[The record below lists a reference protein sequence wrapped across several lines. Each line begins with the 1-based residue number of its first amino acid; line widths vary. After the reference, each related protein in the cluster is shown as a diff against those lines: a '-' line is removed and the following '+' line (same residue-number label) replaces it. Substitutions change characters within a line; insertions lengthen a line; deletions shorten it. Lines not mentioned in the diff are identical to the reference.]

1 MKRILL
7 FTLVNTAFFHNVS
20 SLNPNVF
27 WKRARSMTKNI
38 GSNVYKRTK
47 TAIIPIVAKIKN
59 TNGGFYE
66 GNSNNNENIG
76 YNDYLQSTT
85 RYSNPQQMTNQ
96 QQHVSDGLY
105 QDYRR
110 SLTDTQN
117 YAPAPAPVYMPPAS
131 APVYMPPAPAPV
143 YMPPASAPVYMPP
156 ASAPVYMPPVPAPV
170 YTQTALAPAPPAPAP
185 TSLYAPPPSAYTTPA
200 PAPPSSVSVPTASQ
214 SNNALAMSRY
224 AKAPTPVSAPAP
236 SPPSSV
242 SVPTASQS
250 NNALAMSRY
259 AKAPTPVSAPA
270 PSPPSSVSVPTAS
283 QSNNALAMSRYAH
296 TPIYPVPV
304 SPAPAPVSPV
314 PVSPVSPPAPAS
326 TVEKKEYSTEGLY
339 EEYRKSLQKTNP
351 VTENPDS
358 LNTQNVN
365 TGRSYRNTASGFYSG
380 PNKSSTVKE
389 DTILYE
395 PPAVVKSPPY
405 LEPNRYSGNGFYQ
418 GR

>member
-1 MKRILL
+1 MRRILL
-7 FTLVNTAFFHNVS
+7 FTLVNTVIFHNVS

-66 GNSNNNENIG
+66 GNSNNNEN
-76 YNDYLQSTT
+76 LQSAT

-96 QQHVSDGLY
+96 QQHVIDGLY
-105 QDYRR
+105 QDYRN
-110 SLTDTQN
+110 SLTETQT
-117 YAPAPAPVYMPPAS
+117 YAP

-143 YMPPASAPVYMPP
+143 Y
-156 ASAPVYMPPVPAPV
+156 
-170 YTQTALAPAPPAPAP
+170 TQTVPTPTSPTPAP
-185 TSLYAPPPSAYTTPA
+185 TSLYVPPPSSYT
-200 PAPPSSVSVPTASQ
+200 PPVST
-214 SNNALAMSRY
+214 
-224 AKAPTPVSAPAP
+224 PTPVSE
-236 SPPSSV
+236 PPS
-242 SVPTASQS
+242 TDSQY
-250 NNALAMSRY
+250 NHG
-259 AKAPTPVSAPA
+259 
-270 PSPPSSVSVPTAS
+270 
-283 QSNNALAMSRYAH
+283 LAMSRYAH
-296 TPIYPVPV
+296 SPGPVSPSAPVPASVPVAPVPV
-304 SPAPAPVSPV
+304 PVAPVPVAPVSTPAPV
-314 PVSPVSPPAPAS
+314 S

-339 EEYRKSLQKTNP
+339 EEYRKSLQKPNP
-351 VTENPDS
+351 VAENPVS

-365 TGRSYRNTASGFYSG
+365 TGHSSRNTASGFYSG

-405 LEPNRYSGNGFYQ
+405 LERNRYSGSGFYQ

>member
-131 APVYMPPAPAPV
+131 APVYMPP
-143 YMPPASAPVYMPP
+143 
-156 ASAPVYMPPVPAPV
+156 VPAPV

-200 PAPPSSVSVPTASQ
+200 PA
-214 SNNALAMSRY
+214 
-224 AKAPTPVSAPAP
+224 
-236 SPPSSV
+236 PPSSV

>member
-259 AKAPTPVSAPA
+259 A
-270 PSPPSSVSVPTAS
+270 
-283 QSNNALAMSRYAH
+283 H

>member
-20 SLNPNVF
+20 CLNPNVF
-27 WKRARSMTKNI
+27 WKRARTMTKNI

-66 GNSNNNENIG
+66 GNSNNNENLG
-76 YNDYLQSTT
+76 YNDYLQSAT

-96 QQHVSDGLY
+96 QQHLSDGLY

-259 AKAPTPVSAPA
+259 A
-270 PSPPSSVSVPTAS
+270 
-283 QSNNALAMSRYAH
+283 H

-365 TGRSYRNTASGFYSG
+365 TGRSSRNTASGFYSG

>member
-20 SLNPNVF
+20 CLNPNVF
-27 WKRARSMTKNI
+27 WKRARTMTKNI

-66 GNSNNNENIG
+66 GNSNNNENLG
-76 YNDYLQSTT
+76 YNDYIQSAT

-96 QQHVSDGLY
+96 QQHFSDGLY

-110 SLTDTQN
+110 SLSDTQN
-117 YAPAPAPVYMPPAS
+117 YAPAPAPVYMPPAP

-143 YMPPASAPVYMPP
+143 YMPPA
-156 ASAPVYMPPVPAPV
+156 PAPV
-170 YTQTALAPAPPAPAP
+170 YTQTGPTPTSSTPAP
-185 TSLYAPPPSAYTTPA
+185 TSLYAPPPSAYT
-200 PAPPSSVSVPTASQ
+200 PPVS
-214 SNNALAMSRY
+214 
-224 AKAPTPVSAPAP
+224 APTPVSE
-236 SPPSSV
+236 PPS
-242 SVPTASQS
+242 TASQY
-250 NNALAMSRY
+250 NHG
-259 AKAPTPVSAPA
+259 
-270 PSPPSSVSVPTAS
+270 
-283 QSNNALAMSRYAH
+283 LAMSRYAH
-296 TPIYPVPV
+296 
-304 SPAPAPVSPV
+304 SPG
-314 PVSPVSPPAPAS
+314 PVSPPAPVPAPVPVAPVSTPAPVS

-351 VTENPDS
+351 DTENPVS

-365 TGRSYRNTASGFYSG
+365 TGRSSRNTASGFYSG

-405 LEPNRYSGNGFYQ
+405 LERNRYSGSGFYQ